1 MNNDQN
7 DLQVEALRIL
17 KILNEMPF
25 EDCCPLTRE
34 FNDLPP
40 RPGIYAVKHR
50 TQGILYIGKSG
61 SVRGRFRGGHKA
73 LGWAFMD
80 QMNPEDVR
88 IAAVSLAF
96 KWIRLSLQL
105 EQIIIRQLLPPYNE
119 RVAQGE

>member
-1 MNNDQN
+1 MDDYQN
-7 DLQVEALRIL
+7 ALQAEALRIL
-17 KILNEMPF
+17 KVLDEMPF
-25 EDCCPLTRE
+25 EECCPLTRE
-34 FNDLPP
+34 FNELPP

-61 SVRGRFRGGHKA
+61 SVKGRFRGGHKA

-80 QMNPEDVR
+80 RMNPEDVR

-119 RVAQGE
+119 RVAQED

>member
-1 MNNDQN
+1 MDDYQN
-7 DLQVEALRIL
+7 ALQAEALRIL
-17 KILNEMPF
+17 KVLDKMPF
-25 EDCCPLTRE
+25 EECCPLTRE
-34 FNDLPP
+34 FNELPP

-61 SVRGRFRGGHKA
+61 SVKGRFRGGHKA

-80 QMNPEDVR
+80 RMNPEDVR
-88 IAAVSLAF
+88 IAAVALAF

-119 RVAQGE
+119 RVAQED